1 MAAPWIFR
9 EKLQEKSTQS
19 FHLGETALDYQ
30 NLIVEYS
37 DAIATITFNRPN
49 VLNAI
54 NQDVV
59 NELAACCAEIAAKE
73 DTIRAVIVTGAGRAF
88 IAGADIAFMR
98 NLTPLTARQFALTG
112 QRAAA
117 ALENLPQPVIGAIN
131 GFALGGGCEVALACD
146 FRIASDAA
154 KFGQPEVTLGV
165 TPGLGGSQRLPRLV
179 GKGLAAELLYRGNI
193 IDAQEACRIGLV
205 NRVVAADQLM
215 AECRKIAAEI
225 ASRGPLA
232 VRLCKVAVNGGLE
245 MDIDRACHFEADQF
259 AHCFASPEQKEGMG
273 AFLEKRPAK
282 FV

>member
-1 MAAPWIFR
+1 M
-9 EKLQEKSTQS
+9 
-19 FHLGETALDYQ
+19 DYQ

-37 DAIATITFNRPN
+37 GAVATITFNRPKA
-49 VLNAI
+49 LNAI

-59 NELAACCAEIAAKE
+59 DELAACCTEIAGKQDE
-73 DTIRAVIVTGAGRAF
+73 IRAVITTGAGKAF
-88 IAGADIAFMR
+88 IAGADIAFMKDLDALAAR
-98 NLTPLTARQFALTG
+98 NFALAG
-112 QRAAA
+112 QKAIA

-146 FRIASDAA
+146 FRIASETA

-165 TPGLGGSQRLPRLV
+165 VPGFGGSQRLPRLI
-179 GKGLAAELLYRGNI
+179 GKGLAAELLYGGNI

-215 AECRKIAAEI
+215 TECQKLAAQI

-232 VRLCKVAVNGGLE
+232 VRLCKVAINGGLN
-245 MDIDRACHFEADQF
+245 MDLERACHFEADQF
-259 AHCFASPEQKEGMG
+259 SHCFASPEQKEGMG

>member
-1 MAAPWIFR
+1 M
-9 EKLQEKSTQS
+9 
-19 FHLGETALDYQ
+19 DYQ

-37 DAIATITFNRPN
+37 GAIATITFNRPKA
-49 VLNAI
+49 LNAI

-59 NELAACCAEIAAKE
+59 DELAACCGEIAARQ
-73 DTIRAVIVTGAGRAF
+73 DGIRAVIVTGAGKAF

-98 NLTPLTARQFALTG
+98 NLDALAAREFALAG
-112 QRAAA
+112 QKAIAT
-117 ALENLPQPVIGAIN
+117 LENLPQPVIGAIN

-165 TPGLGGSQRLPRLV
+165 LPGFGGSQRLPRLI
-179 GKGLAAELLYRGNI
+179 GKGLAAELLYSGNI

-205 NRVVAADQLM
+205 NRVAAADQLM
-215 AECRKIAAEI
+215 AECQKLAAQI

-232 VRLCKVAVNGGLE
+232 VRLCKVALNGGLA
-245 MDIDRACHFEADQF
+245 MDLDRACHFEADQF
-259 AHCFASPEQKEGMG
+259 SHCFASPEQKEGMA

-282 FV
+282 FI

>member
-1 MAAPWIFR
+1 MN
-9 EKLQEKSTQS
+9 
-19 FHLGETALDYQ
+19 YQ
-30 NLIVEYS
+30 NLIVAYS
-37 DAIATITFNRPN
+37 GAIATITFNRPN

-73 DTIRAVIVTGAGRAF
+73 DEIRAVIVTGAGRAF
-88 IAGADIAFMR
+88 IAGADIAYMR

-131 GFALGGGCEVALACD
+131 GFALGGGCELALACD

-179 GKGLAAELLYRGNI
+179 GKGLAAELLYRGHI

-215 AECRKIAAEI
+215 AECEKVAAEI

-232 VRLCKVAVNGGLE
+232 VRLCKVALNGGLE
-245 MDIDRACHFEADQF
+245 MDLDHACHFEADQF

>member
-1 MAAPWIFR
+1 MNY
-9 EKLQEKSTQS
+9 E
-19 FHLGETALDYQ
+19 
-30 NLIVEYS
+30 NLIVAYNG
-37 DAIATITFNRPN
+37 AIATITFNRPKA
-49 VLNAI
+49 LNAI

-59 NELAACCAEIAAKE
+59 DELTACCAEIAKKDE
-73 DTIRAVIVTGAGRAF
+73 IRAVIVTGAGKAF
-88 IAGADIAFMR
+88 VAGADIAFMK
-98 NLTPLTARQFALTG
+98 NLDSLAARVFALAG
-112 QRAAA
+112 QKAIA

-131 GFALGGGCEVALACD
+131 GFALGGGCELALACD
-146 FRIASDAA
+146 FRIASEQA

-165 TPGLGGSQRLPRLV
+165 LPGFGGSQRLPRLI
-179 GKGLAAELLYRGNI
+179 GKGLAAELLYRGNM

-215 AECRKIAAEI
+215 AECEKLATEI

-232 VRLCKVAVNGGLE
+232 VRLCKVAINSGLE
-245 MDIDRACHFEADQF
+245 MDLDRACQFEASQF